1 MELRKARK
9 DDQIL
14 KRRNVQSLVEE
25 PSSPLQEQDFN
36 AQVGPTWL
44 AGVCFFHVGRRLE
57 LANNASIGN
66 KVYRTANRLYTK
78 KK

>member
-1 MELRKARK
+1 MELRKAKK

-36 AQVGPTWL
+36 AQVESTWQ
-44 AGVCFFHVGRRLE
+44 AGGCFF
-57 LANNASIGN
+57 
-66 KVYRTANRLYTK
+66 
-78 KK
+78 